1 MDEETLECGEKLS
14 RRVTSR
20 IGINDGALLEFGKAG
35 IGNEGILLCRGQV
48 VPRGEVLPS
57 FFFWEL

>member
-1 MDEETLECGEKLS
+1 MVKNYPGVL
-14 RRVTSR
+14 VTSR

-35 IGNEGILLCRGQV
+35 IGIEGILLCRGQV

>member
-1 MDEETLECGEKLS
+1 MVKNYPSML
-14 RRVTSR
+14 VASR

-57 FFFWEL
+57 FFLGSYK